1 MIISNIDS
9 FGVSTQGW
17 PEKKPAAL
25 LNTCFC
31 VNEWNDGMKQ
41 TRGSMR
47 TNKEKT
53 NLYADSQENTW
64 RIQRSNSVY
73 YAVREGSFA
82 AAALLISGT
91 FVQLYLS
98 QQGVSTVQ
106 IGTFNTILGMVSL
119 VSTMLLSDIAERRA
133 NALRQS
139 DGILLSVALL
149 FLCYAPLSVALPRA
163 SIIWLLVTGVAS
175 VQIILA
181 AVKSVLDYKMLYQI
195 IDIERY
201 GAVASMTGV
210 SIGLF
215 GMAYSWF
222 FARMLALLSF
232 QIAFLAGFASAMA
245 LVLLAYYCNRK
256 MRVIHDPFVPAAQ
269 TKPGVKAKL
278 GLILAVLRQPEFRV
292 FVVPNTLRGVTIG
305 ILNSLVLIALE
316 LGVSAKT
323 AANLAMVGSLGYLL
337 ASLAYNA
344 LSRAILPKYL
354 GLAGAVLLC
363 AVVLLPYSGTGKLFL
378 FVAMLGYMGRTL
390 VDYAVPSM
398 VFQLIDPAVSGV
410 YNAWRTVLFSIAA
423 AGMSYLVGALL
434 GKIPTVLLLILCA
447 SGYLICAI
455 WYLLAT
461 RRFIKNPAS
470 SEAG

>member
-1 MIISNIDS
+1 
-9 FGVSTQGW
+9 
-17 PEKKPAAL
+17 
-25 LNTCFC
+25 
-31 VNEWNDGMKQ
+31 
-41 TRGSMR
+41 MR

-53 NLYADSQENTW
+53 SLYEDSQENTW

-139 DGILLSVALL
+139 DGILLSIAL
-149 FLCYAPLSVALPRA
+149 LSVALPRA

-232 QIAFLAGFASAMA
+232 QTAFLAGFASAMA

-256 MRVIHDPFVPAAQ
+256 MRVIHDPFVSAAQ
-269 TKPGVKAKL
+269 AKPGVKAKL

-305 ILNSLVLIALE
+305 ILNSLVLVALE
-316 LGVSAKT
+316 LGVSAET

-363 AVVLLPYSGTGKLFL
+363 AVVLLPFSGTGKLFL

-455 WYLLAT
+455 WYLLAI